1 MQKNIKISEP
11 VFSTHENRYLRKVL
25 QSGWLTQGK
34 FVEKFE
40 KLFAKKQKSKFALAT
55 TSCTTALHLILLSLD
70 IKKGDEVI
78 VPSFTWVSTVNSI
91 LYCGAKPIFV
101 DISLGNFN
109 ASEEEILKKINKK
122 TRAILIVNLFGYLFD
137 VKKIKKKIQNKIKI
151 IEDSACATGASI
163 NKSFSGQ
170 FSEAAAYSFHPRK
183 IITTGEGG
191 MVTTNSEKLYK
202 KMLILRNHGAEPLKV
217 NKPYAMAG
225 FKHLGYNYRMSDLQ
239 GAVGY
244 AQLLKLDKFL
254 NFRRKYAN
262 FYKNELKDLNWLR
275 TPNIPKNIKHGF
287 QAYVCLINKEKSKY
301 NRNSIIQKLYENKIF
316 CRPGTHAVHNL
327 NYYKKK
333 YSIRSKDFPNSY
345 FADQNSI
352 ALPLHNGMK
361 LKDFKKIVKIIKSIQ

>member
-137 VKKIKKKIQNKIKI
+137 VKK
-151 IEDSACATGASI
+151 
-163 NKSFSGQ
+163 
-170 FSEAAAYSFHPRK
+170 
-183 IITTGEGG
+183 
-191 MVTTNSEKLYK
+191 
-202 KMLILRNHGAEPLKV
+202 
-217 NKPYAMAG
+217 
-225 FKHLGYNYRMSDLQ
+225 
-239 GAVGY
+239 
-244 AQLLKLDKFL
+244 
-254 NFRRKYAN
+254 
-262 FYKNELKDLNWLR
+262 
-275 TPNIPKNIKHGF
+275 
-287 QAYVCLINKEKSKY
+287 
-301 NRNSIIQKLYENKIF
+301 
-316 CRPGTHAVHNL
+316 
-327 NYYKKK
+327 
-333 YSIRSKDFPNSY
+333 
-345 FADQNSI
+345 
-352 ALPLHNGMK
+352 
-361 LKDFKKIVKIIKSIQ
+361 